1 MLVLEIAGGILLAIA
16 VVFVIG
22 WLIAVANT
30 YG

>member
-16 VVFVIG
+16 VIFVIG
-22 WLIAVANT
+22 WLIAVATT